1 MFFPDPSIIVDFLF
15 LVPKKCE
22 QENNLDE
29 NLIEAGD
36 PQGGHKPAS
45 ITNNRT
51 SSSHYQPAL
60 QSRYVNIIFIVQGIS
75 NLTAIIF

>member
-1 MFFPDPSIIVDFLF
+1 MPQ
-15 LVPKKCE
+15 KCE

-36 PQGGHKPAS
+36 RQGGHKPAS

-51 SSSHYQPAL
+51 SSSHYQTAL
-60 QSRYVNIIFIVQGIS
+60 QSRYVNITLIVK
-75 NLTAIIF
+75 

>member
-1 MFFPDPSIIVDFLF
+1 MQPFPDSSIIVDLIFP
-15 LVPKKCE
+15 VAQKCE

-29 NLIEAGD
+29 NLVETRD

-51 SSSHYQPAL
+51 SSSHYQTAL
-60 QSRYVNIIFIVQGIS
+60 QSRYVDFTLIVKYNI
-75 NLTAIIF
+75 